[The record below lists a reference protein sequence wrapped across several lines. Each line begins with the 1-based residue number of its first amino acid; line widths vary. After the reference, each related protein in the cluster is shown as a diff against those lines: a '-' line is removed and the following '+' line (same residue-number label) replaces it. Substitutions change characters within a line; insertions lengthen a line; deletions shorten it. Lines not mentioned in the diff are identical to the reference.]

1 MSLYNVIKS
10 IEENPKT
17 SEKSAI
23 LEANKVDSSLKKF
36 FQMCLDP
43 KLLYGYNKI
52 KEHKERLVGLV
63 GSMEPESFVVIMS
76 ELKRVICS
84 RKLTGNKA
92 IQFIEELFCMCRSE
106 EQAELLYRIIMKDP
120 NCGVG
125 DKTVL
130 SVWPDLFYIPPYQKY
145 YAFDHD
151 TDSKSLKFPALVQT
165 KEDGGFFYFICQ
177 NGKVEL
183 MSRTGNIAHVPDSVP
198 AIKALSELSK
208 GTSFV
213 IEGEALLKDKSGNII
228 TKRQTINGVFNSFI
242 QGTADLDEINAEYD
256 ILFSFWNMLEVKE
269 LTKKHGGNTMYIERY
284 RNLVKL
290 LKNEDSNI
298 LRVVET
304 KQVESFDEAVAFAFK
319 VIAKGGEGAMLKN
332 LSQKWSDGTTR
343 DGWKLKGE
351 YECDLECVET
361 RPHKKND
368 SMIGSIRVVSKC
380 GKLETWVGSGFTD
393 EDRNKDPED
402 YLGQI
407 IEVKFTDISSNK
419 AKAGSNSFSF
429 ARFNC
434 IRHDKNIADSLTQIK
449 FNMDRTI
456 QYYIA

>member
-1 MSLYNVIKS
+1 MNIYNVIKL

-23 LEANKVDSSLKKF
+23 LVENKTDPSLKQF

-52 KEHKERLVGLV
+52 KEDKDRLMDLVGT
-63 GSMEPESFVVIMS
+63 MEPESFVVIMS

-92 IQFIEELFCMCRSE
+92 IQFIEELFCWCRSK

-151 TDSKSLKFPALVQT
+151 SDSKILKFPALVQT
-165 KEDGGFFYFICQ
+165 KEDGGFFYFIC
-177 NGKVEL
+177 NHGHVEL
-183 MSRTGNIAHVPDSVP
+183 MSRTGNIAHVPASIP
-198 AIKALSELSK
+198 AIKALSELSQ

-213 IEGEALLKDKSGNII
+213 LEGEALLKDKTGNII

-242 QGTADLDEINAEYD
+242 QGTADVDEINAEYD
-256 ILFSFWNMLEVKE
+256 ILFSFWNMLEAKE
-269 LTKKHGGNTMYIERY
+269 LAKKHGGNTMYIERY

-290 LKNEDSNI
+290 LKHEDPKV
-298 LRVVET
+298 LRVVT
-304 KQVESFDEAVAFAFK
+304 TTQVESFDEATSFAFK
-319 VIAKGGEGAMLKN
+319 IIANGGEGAMLKN

-351 YECDLECVET
+351 YECDLKCVET

-368 SMIGSIRVVSKC
+368 SLIGSIRAISKC
-380 GKLETWVGSGFTD
+380 CKLETWVGSGFTD

-419 AKAGSNSFSF
+419 ARTGTNSFSF

-434 IRHDKNIADSLTQIK
+434 IRHDKKEADTLDEIK

-456 QYYIA
+456 QNHIV